1 MYSKSIIVRSHAGLH
16 NRQATLFV
24 QKANEFD
31 SLIYLE
37 RGSQR
42 VNAKSLLGVM
52 CLCVQT
58 GESITISADGPDAQ
72 VAIAALEAFLLIDV
86 Y

>member
-24 QKANEFD
+24 QKVNEFD

>member
-1 MYSKSIIVRSHAGLH
+1 MIAKEITVKSHSGLH

-24 QKANEFD
+24 QKANEFECN
-31 SLIYLE
+31 IQIQ
-37 RGSQR
+37 RGTHH

-58 GESITISADGPDAQ
+58 GDAITISVDGVDEEL
-72 VAIAALEAFLLIDV
+72 AIESLTAFFVTDII
-86 Y
+86 

>member
-1 MYSKSIIVRSHAGLH
+1 MYSKTIVVRSHSGLH

-31 SLIYLE
+31 SSIYLV
-37 RGSQR
+37 RGNQR
-42 VNAKSLLGVM
+42 INAKSLLGVM
-52 CLCVQT
+52 CLGAQT
-58 GESITISADGPDAQ
+58 GESLTITAEGKDAESAIS
-72 VAIAALEAFLLIDV
+72 ALEAFLLNDV